1 LFMMPENMFRG
12 FFMSVSR
19 PYPIPNRIAL
29 SVGLALIRWARS
41 TTRSAAPLRHPEPSV
56 HHHEVDHATAIRRH
70 RVERQIESERAD
82 ALRRYLTMPRQP

>member
-1 LFMMPENMFRG
+1 
-12 FFMSVSR
+12 MSVSR

-29 SVGLALIRWARS
+29 SIGLALIRWARS
-41 TTRSAAPLRHPEPSV
+41 TTGSTAPLPQPETTA

-82 ALRRYLTMPRQP
+82 ALRRHLTMPRQP